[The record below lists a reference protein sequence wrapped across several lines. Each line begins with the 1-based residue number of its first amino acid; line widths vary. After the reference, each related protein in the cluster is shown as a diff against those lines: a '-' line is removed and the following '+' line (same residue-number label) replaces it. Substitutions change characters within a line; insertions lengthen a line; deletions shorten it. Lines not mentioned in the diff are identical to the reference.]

1 MGRRIIP
8 TSFPPNTEQVKRT
21 TRPKRFPPGRH
32 SLPVMDHTT
41 PNSSA
46 YRQAGHARAHTHTYT
61 DTKYSQSVVKKKY
74 RY

>member
-46 YRQAGHARAHTHTYT
+46 YRQAGQCTHTHTYT
-61 DTKYSQSVVKKKY
+61 DTKRSHSVVKRKY
-74 RY
+74 GY